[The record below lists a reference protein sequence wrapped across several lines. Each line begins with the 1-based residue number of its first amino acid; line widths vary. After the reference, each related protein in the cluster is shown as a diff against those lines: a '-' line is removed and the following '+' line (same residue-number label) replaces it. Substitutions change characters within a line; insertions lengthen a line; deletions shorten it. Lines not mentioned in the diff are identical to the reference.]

1 MAANK
6 IRVNTDSLKQ
16 TQQSLQERLKAIQKA
31 MKQVSAAMGTL
42 NSMWSGEAHDAFIQS
57 AESDIQFLTSVC
69 DSIQGIIN
77 YEGNAVKEY
86 NECEQRVADLI
97 AQIRV

>member
-1 MAANK
+1 
-6 IRVNTDSLKQ
+6 
-16 TQQSLQERLKAIQKA
+16 
-31 MKQVSAAMGTL
+31 MGTL